1 MVSNT
6 NGSGRSHMKTKTIRW
21 VLLLIASLLLGA
33 CATGP
38 DAPLAEAPAVAT
50 ESRYTIGPGDQLN
63 VFVWGNPDL
72 SVTVPVRPDGKITT
86 PLVEDVEASGKTP
99 TELARDIE
107 QKLARYVNN
116 PIVTVTVTSFVG
128 TSTEQI
134 RVIGQAM
141 QPRSIPYRVGMSVL
155 DVVIEVGG
163 LTEFAAGNRA
173 TITRGP
179 AGQQQTFRVRLS
191 DLVNRGDISANVM
204 MQPGDILIIPESW
217 F

>member
-1 MVSNT
+1 
-6 NGSGRSHMKTKTIRW
+6 MKTKSISW
-21 VLLLIASLLLGA
+21 VLLLMASLFLSA

-38 DAPLAEAPAVAT
+38 DTTLPEAPAVPS
-50 ESRYTIGPGDQLN
+50 ESRYTIGPGDELN
-63 VFVWGNPDL
+63 VFVWGNPEL

-99 TELARDIE
+99 TELARE
-107 QKLARYVNN
+107 VEKKLARYVNN
-116 PIVTVTVTSFVG
+116 PIVTVTVTRFVG

-134 RVIGQAM
+134 RVIGQAL
-141 QPRSIPYRVGMSVL
+141 QPRSIPYRVNMSVL
-155 DVVIEVGG
+155 DVIIEVGG

-179 AGQQQTFRVRLS
+179 PGQQQTFRVRLS
-191 DLVNRGDISANVM
+191 DLVNRGDISANVL